1 MWAGPGKAAVTST
14 TDEQHNPSVR
24 SPARL
29 QRLAWLMD
37 KSIRLPGGFRI
48 GADGI
53 IGIVPVVGDL
63 VTAGVSSYIIAEAAR
78 MKVPKSVL
86 LRMGLNV
93 LMDVVVGAIPFVGD
107 LFDFAFKAN
116 VRNIA
121 LLESYLHSPSPT
133 HTHSRWVVAGVFLLL
148 ALAAAAAVT
157 IVVKLMQF
165 LWTTF
170 AG

>member
-1 MWAGPGKAAVTST
+1 MISI
-14 TDEQHNPSVR
+14 TDEQRHR
-24 SPARL
+24 SAGSLARL

-53 IGIVPVVGDL
+53 IGLVPVVGDL
-63 VTAGVSSYIIAEAAR
+63 ATACVSSYIVAEAAR

-93 LMDVVVGAIPFVGD
+93 LVDFVVGAIPIAGD

-116 VRNIA
+116 LRNIA
-121 LLESYLHSPSPT
+121 LLESYLNRPSPT
-133 HTHSRWVVAGVFLLL
+133 RTRSRWVVAAAILLL
-148 ALAAAAAVT
+148 VLAAVAAVT
-157 IVVKLMQF
+157 IVVKLTQF

-170 AG
+170 AV

>member
-1 MWAGPGKAAVTST
+1 MAAGTSI
-14 TDEQHNPSVR
+14 TDEQRNR
-24 SPARL
+24 SAGSLVRL

-37 KSIRLPGGFRI
+37 KSIPLPGGFRI
-48 GADGI
+48 GADGL

-93 LMDVVVGAIPFVGD
+93 LVDLVVGAIPLIGD

-116 VRNIA
+116 LRNIA
-121 LLESYLHSPSPT
+121 LLESYLDRPSPT
-133 HTHSRWVVAGVFLLL
+133 RTHSRWVVAGVLLL
-148 ALAAAAAVT
+148 VALAAAAAVT
-157 IVVKLMQF
+157 LVIKLTLF
-165 LWTTF
+165 LWTMIS
-170 AG
+170 A

>member
-1 MWAGPGKAAVTST
+1 VAVISI
-14 TDEQHNPSVR
+14 TDEQSNR
-24 SPARL
+24 SAGSLARL

-53 IGIVPVVGDL
+53 IGLVPVVGDFA
-63 VTAGVSSYIIAEAAR
+63 TACVSSYIVAEAAR

-93 LMDVVVGAIPFVGD
+93 LVDFVVGSVPIAGD

-116 VRNIA
+116 LRNIA
-121 LLESYLHSPSPT
+121 LLESYLNRPSPT
-133 HTHSRWVVAGVFLLL
+133 RTRSRWLVAAAILLL
-148 ALAAAAAVT
+148 VLAAVAAVT
-157 IVVKLMQF
+157 AVIKLTQF

-170 AG
+170 AV

>member
-1 MWAGPGKAAVTST
+1 MAFT
-14 TDEQHNPSVR
+14 TDEEHNRSVG
-24 SPARL
+24 SLARL

-37 KSIRLPGGFRI
+37 KSIPLPGGFRI
-48 GADGI
+48 GADGL

-93 LMDVVVGAIPFVGD
+93 LIDFVVGAIPFAGD
-107 LFDFAFKAN
+107 LFDFVFKAN

-121 LLESYLHSPSPT
+121 LLESYLHKPT
-133 HTHSRWVVAGVFLLL
+133 PTRTQSRWVVAAVVLFI
-148 ALAAAAAVT
+148 ALAAVAAVT
-157 IVVKLMQF
+157 IVIKLTQF
-165 LWTTF
+165 LWTAI